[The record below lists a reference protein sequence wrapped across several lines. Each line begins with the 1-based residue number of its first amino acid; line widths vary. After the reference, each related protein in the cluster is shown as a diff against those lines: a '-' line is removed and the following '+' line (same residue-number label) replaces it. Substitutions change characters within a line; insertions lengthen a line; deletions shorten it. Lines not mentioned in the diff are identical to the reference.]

1 MPLPGGAGQPIGE
14 LANDAAIQLA
24 TEAQVLADPEPAD
37 PEPAAAGAAERR
49 RRLLVATSA
58 DLPVEQ
64 RRERLR
70 NLIDRSTEQLRGLQM
85 PEGRTLRLTAR
96 TGQLPVGIFNE
107 TGRTAKVLL
116 QLDSDKLD
124 FPEGNSTQV
133 VLDRRTTTSQIL
145 VRVRASGSFPVKV
158 RLLTPDGGRVLQ
170 ETDYVVRANT
180 FPGVAIAVSGAAAVF
195 LALWWARTLVRER
208 RNQSRPRG
216 PGKHRAPRSG

>member
-1 MPLPGGAGQPIGE
+1 M
-14 LANDAAIQLA
+14 QLA
-24 TEAQVLADPEPAD
+24 TEAMVLADPEPAD
-37 PEPAAAGAAERR
+37 GPAAEDPRLRGAAGAAEQR

-64 RRERLR
+64 RRDRLR
-70 NLIDRSTEQLRGLQM
+70 NLVDRSSEQLQGLQM

-116 QLDSDKLD
+116 RLESDKLD

-145 VRVRASGSFPVKV
+145 VRVRASGRFPVKV
-158 RLLTPDGGRVLQ
+158 SLLTPDGGRVLQ
-170 ETDYVVRANT
+170 ETVYVVRAST
-180 FPGVAIAVSGAAAVF
+180 FPGVAIAVSGAATVF
-195 LALWWARTLVRER
+195 LAVWWARTLVRER
-208 RNQSRPRG
+208 RMKARPRHGRRRPRG